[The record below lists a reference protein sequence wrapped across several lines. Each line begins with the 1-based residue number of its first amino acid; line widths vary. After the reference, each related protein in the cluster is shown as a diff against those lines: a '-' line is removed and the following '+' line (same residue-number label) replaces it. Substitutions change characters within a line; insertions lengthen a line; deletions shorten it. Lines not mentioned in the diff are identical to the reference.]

1 MPGFDGFRIPR
12 DHLER
17 TAMNWTD
24 ERVEL
29 LRKLW
34 SEGLSASQIAAQLGS
49 VTRNAVIGKVHRLK
63 LSSRGRATAAP
74 AKQRKTV
81 STGSVTKSV
90 TRTQTAPRTVTVGA
104 TALQAQF
111 DVEPVARYQVR
122 PAENVVVPIS
132 RRLQLVQLSERTCK
146 WPNGDPLTE
155 EFSFCGNE
163 SSEAGPYCGYHS
175 KIAFQPAAERR
186 RAR

>member
-1 MPGFDGFRIPR
+1 
-12 DHLER
+12 
-17 TAMNWTD
+17 MNWTD

-63 LSSRGRATAAP
+63 LSSRGRSTPAPARPKKATPAAP
-74 AKQRKTV
+74 AA
-81 STGSVTKSV
+81 KSPSRV
-90 TRTQTAPRTVTVGA
+90 APVARPVATVGA
-104 TALQAQF
+104 VALQAQF
-111 DVEPVARYQVR
+111 DAEPVARYGLR
-122 PAENVVVPIS
+122 PVEDVVVPIS
-132 RRLQLVQLSERTCK
+132 RRLQLTQLSERTCK

-155 EFSFCGNE
+155 DFSFCGNE
-163 SSEAGPYCGYHS
+163 AGDNGPYCGYHA

-186 RAR
+186 RSR